1 MLWQDLLEPQQGV
14 CYRPTP
20 NWMTPT
26 PHHRITGVEPLTH
39 HAWFEG
45 VLGGAVAAFAVGG
58 AVVGGAIGGIGVR
71 SAYGATSARALK
83 SLEQVEQEVTCAE
96 ERAARSLQ
104 NGVVVVVF
112 ENERQGS
119 DGAWSH
125 ENMTNRPRWTDD
137 GGGLVEARDDLLA
150 GEGWKW
156 SEPWRIE
163 RERVQPDSS
172 VVNIEDVHGWEYA
185 RNWPESRWREG
196 HGYGPQVVSSIY
208 GCSSLVRRRAWVRTK
223 VPTISMDASAMSQ
236 ASGGGYL
243 EASEQ
248 LLGGE
253 GSLLGLEED
262 ANLTEVQKN
271 QARTLKSIAAVAEL
285 SRAVNLRLLQDQGY
299 ITNSSDMLRFQEK
312 LGEAS
317 DRVLQ
322 ISLWNSRGGDLGV
335 LEHGDRPQARE
346 NAVGEREALGEDV
359 FDAMSTMLR
368 DINKTHAAIGDVT
381 ADQIEM
387 LQQLAQDVERGHHR
401 MKALTHKIQQQLR

>member
-1 MLWQDLLEPQQGV
+1 MGWGRTERRQV
-14 CYRPTP
+14 
-20 NWMTPT
+20 
-26 PHHRITGVEPLTH
+26 PHG
-39 HAWFEG
+39 
-45 VLGGAVAAFAVGG
+45 
-58 AVVGGAIGGIGVR
+58 
-71 SAYGATSARALK
+71 LK
-83 SLEQVEQEVTCAE
+83 F
-96 ERAARSLQ
+96 
-104 NGVVVVVF
+104 G
-112 ENERQGS
+112 
-119 DGAWSH
+119 
-125 ENMTNRPRWTDD
+125 
-137 GGGLVEARDDLLA
+137 
-150 GEGWKW
+150 
-156 SEPWRIE
+156 
-163 RERVQPDSS
+163 
-172 VVNIEDVHGWEYA
+172 HGWEVE
-185 RNWPESRWREG
+185 PRED
-196 HGYGPQVVSSIY
+196 V
-208 GCSSLVRRRAWVRTK
+208 A
-223 VPTISMDASAMSQ
+223 
-236 ASGGGYL
+236 L
-243 EASEQ
+243 EAPQQ

-322 ISLWNSRGGDLGV
+322 ISLWNSKGGDLGV